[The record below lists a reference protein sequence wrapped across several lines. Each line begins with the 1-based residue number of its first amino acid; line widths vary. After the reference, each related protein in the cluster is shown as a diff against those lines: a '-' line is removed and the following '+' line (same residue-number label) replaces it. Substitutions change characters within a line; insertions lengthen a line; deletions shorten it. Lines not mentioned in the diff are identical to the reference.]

1 MTIDTIGVYWKARN
15 ETAEQCATRLHNFLS
30 ALDKEF
36 PRLSKWFEK
45 GTTKQQAMTGKAIN
59 ELDSPGLLE
68 LVKKGANKRK
78 SELGYI
84 LGFWNQE
91 QHGVSA
97 GLGISCGIY
106 TDNPNLSNA
115 VYIKLPGNLSTLA
128 IDTDAAQQ
136 RCLELMA
143 AVWDADWGAVYD
155 VNGSAIKN
163 RGGNGPFLDK
173 YLWVK
178 KAQSESPFDESV
190 MVKKLEN
197 GVLYVR

>member
-1 MTIDTIGVYWKARN
+1 
-15 ETAEQCATRLHNFLS
+15 
-30 ALDKEF
+30 LDREF

-45 GTTKQQAMTGKAIN
+45 GATKQQAMTGKAIN
-59 ELDSPGLLE
+59 ELDSQGLLE

-91 QHGVSA
+91 LHGVSA

-106 TDNPNLSNA
+106 ADNLNLSNA
-115 VYIKLPGNLSTLA
+115 VYINLPSDLTVLS
-128 IDTDAAQQ
+128 IDTGIAQQ

-143 AVWDADWGAVYD
+143 VVWDADWGAVYD
-155 VNGSAIKN
+155 VNGSVIKN

-178 KAQSESPFDESV
+178 KVQSESPFDESV
-190 MVKKLEN
+190 TLKRLDN
-197 GVLYVR
+197 GVLYTR